1 MDTNIKFNSKT
12 EENNILP
19 IEKSIEIP
27 KNMPSFIERYFE
39 CRYAINVNGKL
50 NQDYRVLIHS
60 NNLFILT
67 IAPSHILMGNVIEKI
82 DFQVSDNTD
91 RSKNKMSGKGKR
103 GAQVV
108 QAGSTL
114 FKVTCSNKEEYK
126 ILSPVPGKLVE
137 INAKLSDNPN
147 LMLLNSDC
155 LGFIAVVIPQ
165 KQRFEKIKND
175 LLTQDQYHES
185 ISSNTE

>member
-1 MDTNIKFNSKT
+1 MDEKNNIDSNIEDNT
-12 EENNILP
+12 ILP

-27 KNMPSFIERYFE
+27 GNMPSFIDRYFE

-50 NQDYRVLIHS
+50 NQDYCVLIHS

-67 IAPSHILMGNVIEKI
+67 IAPSHVLMGNVVEKI
-82 DFQVSDNTD
+82 DFQVSDSTD

-114 FKVTCSNKEEYK
+114 FKVSCTNKEEYK

-137 INAKLSDNPN
+137 INAKLTEDPN
-147 LMLLNSDC
+147 LMLENPNN

-165 KQRFEKIKND
+165 KPRFEKIKSD
-175 LLTQDQYHES
+175 LLTQDQYDKLIINNS
-185 ISSNTE
+185 K